1 MIKIQHAD
9 LKSMGLSEQ
18 ALAIYAVSDFTIYE
32 DEDQELVLKIF
43 DDFILKGDLQD
54 IESSLSVFVEMV
66 AGKE

>member
-43 DDFILKGDLQD
+43 DDFILKGELQD
-54 IESSLSVFVEMV
+54 IERSLSVFVEMV